1 MKRATKKDFLYTG
14 SFHEA
19 VGSVLA
25 LAQLFA
31 VMPVVGIKSD
41 RASELAFKW
50 TSIRTIYGIIM
61 LLLLIGYAGLGF
73 NFMYKLNM
81 DFDAISMIFIDNIG

>member
-1 MKRATKKDFLYTG
+1 MKRATKEDCLYTG
-14 SFHEA
+14 SFQEA
-19 VGSVLA
+19 VGSVLV
-25 LAQLFA
+25 LGQLFA

-61 LLLLIGYAGLGF
+61 FLLLIGYAGLAV
-73 NFMYKLNM
+73 NFMFKLNV
-81 DFDAISMIFIDNIG
+81 DFDAISMTI